1 MIGLA
6 QDQNNNF
13 IQAIQV
19 QIDYFNSALTRL
31 LRLVNHERL
40 SLSMYK
46 GCGLTQVHLCFC
58 ANSTVGYIR

>member
-40 SLSMYK
+40 SL
-46 GCGLTQVHLCFC
+46 
-58 ANSTVGYIR
+58 